1 SDRCRSG
8 AMLRRH
14 ARAAVAAAAT
24 VVSFQ
29 ALAALPAFTGAANSL
44 PWASLSIA
52 RHGGREVSQQHSRRS
67 QEVLCAPSLAGRSPD
82 DRRTQQLEHPGEP
95 EADDRGLGRRRWF
108 LAGAA
113 CLGGAL
119 GPLPPVGGTTARA
132 VAAVPTAKAAEPLA
146 PWAAAASGALQGIA
160 QNLAKQLVLH
170 PFDTVKTR
178 LQASP
183 DGGAKDLVD
192 RKDLFQGLYRG
203 FLPCLVSGT
212 PGSAAFFAAKEAAA
226 SALLSSGAPA
236 QLSTLG
242 GVVCGVLLSKA
253 VKTPFDVAETRAM
266 ASTPSGPGADTFGW
280 DGSWL
285 AVRETFDREG
295 VAGLYRGYGANV
307 LYKLPADAAK
317 FLAYEALRG
326 SGTLGALT
334 PAVAGAAATL
344 AANAV
349 TTPLD
354 VVRTRVM
361 LDASQQERREEGSE
375 EGASKSSSNTLDTL
389 KELLSSGDSA
399 QIWSGLGWRIG
410 RGIVAGAIQFT
421 VLEGTKEVVEGRR

>member
-52 RHGGREVSQQHSRRS
+52 RHGGREVSQQLSRRS

-119 GPLPPVGGTTARA
+119 GSPYPSSGTSASKRRMQELTEGPLPSVGGTTARA
-132 VAAVPTAKAAEPLA
+132 VAAVPIAKAAEPLA

-266 ASTPSGPGADTFGW
+266 ASTPTAGADTFGW

-375 EGASKSSSNTLDTL
+375 EGASKSSSNTLDT
-389 KELLSSGDSA
+389 
-399 QIWSGLGWRIG
+399 
-410 RGIVAGAIQFT
+410 
-421 VLEGTKEVVEGRR
+421 